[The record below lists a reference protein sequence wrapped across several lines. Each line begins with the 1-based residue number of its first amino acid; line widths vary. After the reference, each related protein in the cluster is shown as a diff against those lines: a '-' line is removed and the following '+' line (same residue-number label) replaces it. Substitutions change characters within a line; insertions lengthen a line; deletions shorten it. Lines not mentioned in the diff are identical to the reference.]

1 MKIQKHIESNNM
13 KFIHLSVKPFLK
25 FKKPR
30 NLGEDVKPNGV
41 LWVANENAWKEFM
54 ELDDSYREYEVD
66 VDMSKVIKLET
77 YEDIASFNE
86 KYGLEFMFGRKKS
99 YIVDWDK
106 VRKDGS
112 GIYIK
117 NPDIK
122 RARKDFVWYSTFDV
136 ECIGIWNSDAINSVK
151 SLS

>member
-1 MKIQKHIESNNM
+1 M
-13 KFIHLSVKPFLK
+13 KFIHLTYTPFTK

-41 LWVANENAWKEFM
+41 LWVANGNAWKEFVEVEM
-54 ELDDSYREYEVD
+54 GQKIPDYVYEVD

-77 YEDIASFNE
+77 YEDIVSFNE
-86 KYGLEFMFGRKKS
+86 KFGVEFIFGRKKS
-99 YIVDWDK
+99 YIIDWNK

-122 RARKDFVWYSTFDV
+122 KARKDFVWYSTFDV
-136 ECIGIWNSDAINSVK
+136 ECIGIWNPNAINSVK
-151 SLS
+151 SLSLPKL